1 VLREQSRAEVD
12 AVHGHCDT
20 VPSVAGPWLVCD
32 TDAIA
37 TVVWWDRYLATPSV
51 NAMNFAQPYLGDLY
65 VVTDPQDVVFVQ
77 DGIRDGEHLRHE
89 MHNSFVEI
97 ARKTNKPVI
106 IATGSRE
113 DRVSQLITEIEKY
126 EKKHPRFF
134 PT

>member
-1 VLREQSRAEVD
+1 VLFRS
-12 AVHGHCDT
+12 
-20 VPSVAGPWLVCD
+20 
-32 TDAIA
+32 
-37 TVVWWDRYLATPSV
+37 
-51 NAMNFAQPYLGDLY
+51 
-65 VVTDPQDVVFVQ
+65 TDPQDVVFVQ
-77 DGIRDGEHLRHE
+77 DGLRDGEHLRHE

-113 DRVSQLITEIEKY
+113 DRVSQLIIEIEKY